1 MDILQHLNEVN
12 DVPVHAVT
20 EKDFAPYGKVLAGY
34 DFSDAIG
41 YMEQK
46 TSVPESGNCYQ
57 ASVPELEALPFL
69 AELSATV
76 YGGMPVQA
84 GFCNGRNSNYN
95 GFEWHKGSEINIA
108 VTDFLLVLGLFQ
120 QIQEG
125 NRFDNRDAKVF
136 FVPRGTAI
144 EMYQTTLHL
153 SPLKVTDAGFKAIV
167 VLPRGTNTPLTQ
179 AEKESRDRAF
189 LAGDREL
196 QLLLQRNKWVIA
208 HPQREALIAQGA
220 FPGIVGENKELFY

>member
-1 MDILQHLNEVN
+1 
-12 DVPVHAVT
+12 
-20 EKDFAPYGKVLAGY
+20 
-34 DFSDAIG
+34 
-41 YMEQK
+41 
-46 TSVPESGNCYQ
+46 
-57 ASVPELEALPFL
+57 
-69 AELSATV
+69 
-76 YGGMPVQA
+76 MPVQA
-84 GFCNGRNSNYN
+84 GFCNGRNSTYN

-108 VTDFLLVLGLFQ
+108 ATDFLLVLGLFQ

-179 AEKESRDRAF
+179 SEKESRDRAF
-189 LAGDREL
+189 LAGDREQ

-208 HPQREALIAQGA
+208 HPQREALIRQGA